1 MSSTTN
7 DQAKEPAPIGGNA
20 VAAKSERL
28 RPFRGINEDA
38 LELRRKIALNEIHA
52 DGPRA
57 TKELLELVCRL
68 SDALATREAAK

>member
-1 MSSTTN
+1 MSNTANEPTKDAAPN
-7 DQAKEPAPIGGNA
+7 GAVPAKN
-20 VAAKSERL
+20 ERL
-28 RPFRGINEDA
+28 RPFSGIRDDA

-57 TKELLELVCRL
+57 TKEVLELVCRL